1 MGKSTSSYFYISIYS
16 KYACSIS
23 IVYCVPLQVAHVNI
37 QLSFWHCHNNWDFPV
52 SLFEDTTKKKVSQ
65 AYTYSKERIHPF
77 MFKDPVFSKSKQYI
91 FSESCICMKL
101 IAKNSL
107 IHFSFPFISKFM
119 FAWKPC
125 TSRSML
131 GPIRSILMLLIV
143 TVLLIPTSIT
153 TQGLICCYRITSLRF
168 IKGSNNKPGLVTW
181 ICSV

>member
-1 MGKSTSSYFYISIYS
+1 MGKRTSSNFDISIYS
-16 KYACSIS
+16 EDTCSIS
-23 IVYCVPLQVAHVNI
+23 IIDCVTLQVAHENV
-37 QLSFWHCHNNWDFPV
+37 QPSFWHGYNNWDFPV
-52 SLFEDTTKKKVSQ
+52 SLFENTAKRKVSE
-65 AYTYSKERIHPF
+65 AYTYSKERKHPF
-77 MFKDPVFSKSKQYI
+77 MFRLPVFSKTKQYI
-91 FSESCICMKL
+91 FSDSSVSMKL

-153 TQGLICCYRITSLRF
+153 TQGLICC
-168 IKGSNNKPGLVTW
+168 
-181 ICSV
+181 